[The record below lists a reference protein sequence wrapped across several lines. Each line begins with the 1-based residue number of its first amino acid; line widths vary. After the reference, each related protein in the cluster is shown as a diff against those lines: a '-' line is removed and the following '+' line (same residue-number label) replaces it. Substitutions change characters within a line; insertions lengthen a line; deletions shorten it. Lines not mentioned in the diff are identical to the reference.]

1 MTIISLIIALELSL
15 VANAFHVQSDAYIGQ
30 GNFTNGCA
38 KALAA
43 EVECNRYAWS
53 LGQYGYIGWVGDA
66 RLADAICTAT
76 CSDSLRSWN
85 ETVAR
90 ECAEDSN
97 RPDPD
102 LLDGLITQ
110 ANHIRQMWNATC
122 IKDTKSSYYCLEIMD
137 NFSDKV
143 YGEETTYKESCH
155 PCYGMVLTALLNSS
169 LGVTL
174 WGLDDKYWKGQ
185 LELVHKQ
192 CGGPGTIEEHFEEA
206 KAFNATHNTTRV
218 SESDKNDAALLM
230 VNLAGGIWVVLLI
243 HGVSIF
249 VL

>member
-15 VANAFHVQSDAYIGQ
+15 FANAFQVQSDVHIGQ
-30 GNFTNGCA
+30 GNFVNGCA

-43 EVECNRYAWS
+43 EVECNRYTWS

-102 LLDGLITQ
+102 RLDGLITQ
-110 ANHIRQMWNATC
+110 ANHIQQMWNATC
-122 IKDTKSSYYCLEIMD
+122 IKDTKSSYYCL
-137 NFSDKV
+137 
-143 YGEETTYKESCH
+143 G
-155 PCYGMVLTALLNSS
+155 
-169 LGVTL
+169 
-174 WGLDDKYWKGQ
+174 
-185 LELVHKQ
+185 
-192 CGGPGTIEEHFEEA
+192 
-206 KAFNATHNTTRV
+206 
-218 SESDKNDAALLM
+218 
-230 VNLAGGIWVVLLI
+230 
-243 HGVSIF
+243 
-249 VL
+249 